1 MKLPIR
7 LSILCLFILTIST
20 YIHAQDT
27 NKNSGYT
34 LITEKLESNVLSEER
49 TVVIQLPKSYAE
61 SPDKKY
67 PIIYRLDGAAN
78 LVLMNAVLEDLQSQ
92 NAAPETII
100 VAIENTDRMRD
111 LFPTVN
117 HDPNGPVGYG
127 GGSAKFL
134 SFITTELIPLVE
146 SKYRVHDFR
155 VIAGGSAAG
164 VFSLYALQKQPEVF
178 DAVLA
183 YSPAVWWANGATG
196 KTTVEFLKNTK
207 ALNHYIY
214 TAIGNEAAPMRPYY
228 EEMIAGI
235 QENQPKG
242 LRWINDSFSN
252 VPHNLVGTAGTFRAY
267 HNLFYSEFMQP
278 QDYDGSLTSIA
289 DYYEKVSHQRG
300 EKIEAAEWVIR
311 GLGYH
316 YVTEGNFDEAIKLFN
331 YDIEQYPKISNA
343 YDGLAYGYERS
354 GQLQKA
360 LVQVNK
366 ALELASEEHDAYQ
379 VYVNRRER
387 LLKQLSK

>member
-1 MKLPIR
+1 MKTSTR
-7 LSILCLFILTIST
+7 LSTICFFILVICTFT
-20 YIHAQDT
+20 HAQDT
-27 NKNSGYT
+27 SKTTDYT
-34 LITEKLESNVLSEER
+34 LVTLKLKSNVLSEER
-49 TVVIQLPKSYAE
+49 TVVVQLPKSYAGN
-61 SPDKKY
+61 PDKKY

-78 LVLMNAVLEDLQSQ
+78 LILMNAILEDLQSQ
-92 NAAPETII
+92 NAAPEVII
-100 VAIENTDRMRD
+100 VAIENTDRTRD
-111 LFPTVN
+111 MFPTVN
-117 HDPNGPVGYG
+117 LDPNGPVGFG
-127 GGSAKFL
+127 GGGAKFL

-164 VFSLYALQKQPEVF
+164 VFSLYALQKNPELF

-196 KTTVEFLKNTK
+196 KTTVEFFKNTK
-207 ALNHYIY
+207 VLDHYVY
-214 TAIGNEAAPMRPYY
+214 TAIGNEAASMRSYY
-228 EEMIAGI
+228 EEMITEI

-242 LRWINDSFSN
+242 LRWVNDSFSN
-252 VPHNLVGTAGTFRAY
+252 VPHNLVGTAGTFSAY
-267 HNLFYSEFMQP
+267 HNLFYSGYMQP
-278 QDYDGSLTSIA
+278 KDYDGSLTSIEN
-289 DYYEKVSHQRG
+289 YYDEVSDQRG

-316 YVTEGNFDEAIKLFN
+316 YVTEGNFDEAIKLFK
-331 YDIEQYPKISNA
+331 YGIERYPSISNA
-343 YDGLAYGYERS
+343 YDGLAYGYERF
-354 GQLQKA
+354 GQFQLA

-366 ALELASEEHDAYQ
+366 ALELASEDHDAYQ